1 MRAYAHAHK
10 TAAANTMSSALAL
23 PCMSQS
29 ELSNLSALEL
39 AEYLQEFGVSI
50 EAREQLVDNNVS
62 GRALLLIDDN
72 EIKELLSTIGD
83 RAIVRDLVRGINK
96 VGPFIYIAKF

>member
-1 MRAYAHAHK
+1 M
-10 TAAANTMSSALAL
+10 
-23 PCMSQS
+23 
-29 ELSNLSALEL
+29 
-39 AEYLQEFGVSI
+39 
-50 EAREQLVDNNVS
+50 DNNVS